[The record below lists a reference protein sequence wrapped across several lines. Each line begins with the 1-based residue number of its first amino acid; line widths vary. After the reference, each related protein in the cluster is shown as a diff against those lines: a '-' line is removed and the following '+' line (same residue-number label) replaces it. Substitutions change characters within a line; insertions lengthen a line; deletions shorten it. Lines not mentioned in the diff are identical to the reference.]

1 MEEEKWVWVLKI
13 NRERKIEVTLK
24 IVSSKKV
31 WYGGVVMGILLSLV
45 ESAILY
51 GAFNISPL

>member
-1 MEEEKWVWVLKI
+1 MEEEKWVWALKI

-31 WYGGVVMGILLSLV
+31 GWF
-45 ESAILY
+45 E
-51 GAFNISPL
+51 